1 MDQSE
6 SFIIMDDE
14 YTFNEKL
21 HKILKAR
28 DRKRMQEYLPS
39 SSKGEGIIEKLNYL
53 FKKEKFLASKELE
66 FYSKLVK
73 KQPHNPKARLK
84 MAELYQKQK
93 DHPKAVA
100 EYLMAAEI
108 YSRNNLFPQ
117 AMAIYKQVLKQN
129 HGLDQVHFKI
139 ADIYRQMGFLGDAFY
154 RYNLL
159 LQRYNING
167 NKEKAMEVMGLMA
180 DLDPRKFTL
189 GETPSPGRA
198 IADLSNSNADEK
210 KRDETTAG
218 RNLGE
223 ERRGVFYNLGEAL
236 DEGGVIELKGNNE
249 ISMEAVFGFK
259 EILAELKE
267 TAGPS
272 KAYPNFNFHMG
283 VACREMGFIDE
294 AIEQFQVALEKRQ
307 NPFESAQ
314 SLSWCYKEKGWWEE
328 ARQTLEIALQLEE
341 LAEEKRARIKK
352 DLDSVAREIE
362 REKEILGGFNIL
374 PLDSLPG
381 RSNKK
386 TPNPSSDSGFDI
398 QDAVSH

>member
-6 SFIIMDDE
+6 SILIEDDE
-14 YTFNEKL
+14 YSFNEKL
-21 HKILKAR
+21 NKILKAR
-28 DRKRMQEYLPS
+28 NRKKTRESFAPT
-39 SSKGEGIIEKLNYL
+39 SKGEGIIEKLNYL
-53 FKKEKFLASKELE
+53 FKKEKFLASKEIE

-73 KQPHNPKARLK
+73 RQPNNPKARLK

-129 HGLDQVHFKI
+129 HGLDQVHFKM

-159 LQRYNING
+159 LQRYNIHG

-180 DLDPRKFTL
+180 ELDPRKFTL
-189 GETPSPGRA
+189 GETPSQARTL
-198 IADLSNSNADEK
+198 ADLPKPNIDERK
-210 KRDETTAG
+210 KIEIAARMD
-218 RNLGE
+218 LE
-223 ERRGVFYNLGEAL
+223 EEKRGVFYNLGEAL
-236 DEGGVIELKGNNE
+236 EAGSAIELKGDNE
-249 ISMEAVFGFK
+249 IAMESGFGFK

-307 NPFESAQ
+307 NPFEAAQ

-328 ARQTLEIALQLEE
+328 ARQTLEKALLLEE
-341 LAEEKRARIKK
+341 ITEERTAQIKK
-352 DLDSVAREIE
+352 DLDLVAKEIE
-362 REKEILGGFNIL
+362 REKEILGRFNIL
-374 PLDSLPG
+374 PLDAPSE

-386 TPNPSSDSGFDI
+386 TTNPGSDSGFDI
-398 QDAVSH
+398 QDALSP